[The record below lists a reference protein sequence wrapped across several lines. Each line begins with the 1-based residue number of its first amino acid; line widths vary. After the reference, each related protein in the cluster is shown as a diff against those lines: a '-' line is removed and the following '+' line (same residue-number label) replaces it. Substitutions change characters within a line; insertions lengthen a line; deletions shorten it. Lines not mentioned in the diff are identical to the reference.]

1 MRAPTGYRRNFVI
14 AEALDLLEKVKAD
27 LGEFRMKAQKSGN
40 ERERKRERERERE
53 AQTGRRNCKGDGRM
67 YVCMYM
73 TE

>member
-53 AQTGRRNCKGDGRM
+53 RRRQGGGIVKEMGECM
-67 YVCMYM
+67 YVCI
-73 TE
+73 